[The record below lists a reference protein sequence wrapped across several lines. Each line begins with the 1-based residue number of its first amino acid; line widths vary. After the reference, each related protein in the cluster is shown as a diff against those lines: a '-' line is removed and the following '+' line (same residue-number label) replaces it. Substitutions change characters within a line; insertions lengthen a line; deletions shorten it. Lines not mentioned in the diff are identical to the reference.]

1 MSKSEW
7 ETYITHENTRLR
19 KYRNP
24 AKDGSC
30 AKRQPYPY
38 RSAQTLGNAANRVHR
53 VHASLPGSPR
63 KRKAVVNALATEV
76 GLKVSGPSTPMG
88 KRGLI

>member
-1 MSKSEW
+1 MSKSER
-7 ETYITHENTRLR
+7 ETYGTHENARLR

-38 RSAQTLGNAANRVHR
+38 RSAQTLGNAANRVH
-53 VHASLPGSPR
+53 ASLPGSPR
-63 KRKAVVNALATEV
+63 KKTQ
-76 GLKVSGPSTPMG
+76 GCS
-88 KRGLI
+88 